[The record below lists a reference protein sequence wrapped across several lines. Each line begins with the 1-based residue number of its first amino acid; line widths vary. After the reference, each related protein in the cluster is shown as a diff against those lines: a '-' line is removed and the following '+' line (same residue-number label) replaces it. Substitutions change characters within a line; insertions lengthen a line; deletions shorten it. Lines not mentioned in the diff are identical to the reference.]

1 MNNNWLKF
9 LVAIAAIMIAGSAA
23 YFSVTGLGVLFSGAA
38 VAVMVMASS
47 LEFAKLVTA
56 TYLKQE
62 WDNIKGFNKWY
73 LSSAVGILML
83 ITSAGIFGYLSN
95 AFQQQ
100 NLKLEQVQREVD
112 VWNNKIKLTNDQI
125 LTLQGQ
131 QKDLSNT
138 QSTLITKGKI
148 NSRLIRSADNRDR
161 QSTKLS
167 NRINTLQDSIV
178 VYNGKINDIKNNN
191 IEIEREVGGFR
202 FVAESFGVELNSVVK
217 FFIILIVVVFDPLA
231 VALVISFNQL
241 MIGNKR
247 KEDELEPITEPST
260 NPEDLKQFVDE
271 TARIKLSQEDLNKL
285 ESILLNPPK
294 PNDKLKD
301 AAQRYGEEV
310 REKYT
315 HIDDFDVNQ
324 KWNGVSQEV
333 WDRMEEIEKQRES
346 VHGPILDEDVPT
358 GALANSEYRER
369 EEILIEMMKNDQEL
383 GLYDEPFDNP
393 LIKEVE
399 ERDEEPYAGPIR
411 ENVIEDEDISDW
423 DVTLMDGLED
433 EEPFFTEEE
442 LENIL
447 DEEPTV
453 EEEEQNFSTIEP
465 NTEIIFQNN
474 DEFTIPVEESI
485 EDEPELMFSDE
496 FLTQAIEEFN
506 QESLEEEEEEN
517 EPIYQSETKE
527 IDQMLDIVNNVID
540 EEIKESETSPEED
553 DEKKTRVPNGNIGI
567 GNFTD
572 INRRNPNPNVRISRL

>member
-1 MNNNWLKF
+1 MNNNWLKY

-38 VAVMVMASS
+38 IAIMVMATS

-73 LSSAVGILML
+73 LSAAVGILML

-100 NLKLEQVQREVD
+100 NLKLDQIQREVD

-167 NRINTLQDSIV
+167 NKINVLQDSIV
-178 VYNGKINDIKNNN
+178 AYNGKINEIKNNN

-202 FVAESFGVELNSVVK
+202 FVADAFNVELKSVVK

-247 KEDELEPITEPST
+247 KEEELEPITEPST

-301 AAQRYGEEV
+301 AAQRYSEEV
-310 REKYT
+310 REKHT

-324 KWNGVSQEV
+324 KWDGISQEV

-369 EEILIEMMKNDQEL
+369 GEILAEMMKNDEEL

-399 ERDEEPYAGPIR
+399 ERDEEPYAGPIPTK
-411 ENVIEDEDISDW
+411 EPEIIEETQEEDISDW

-442 LENIL
+442 LEKIIQ
-447 DEEPTV
+447 EEPT
-453 EEEEQNFSTIEP
+453 EEEISENFSTIEP
-465 NTEIIFQNN
+465 ETENIFQEEQFNTPV
-474 DEFTIPVEESI
+474 DELI
-485 EDEPELMFSDE
+485 EVEPELMFSDE

-506 QESLEEEEEEN
+506 RESLEEEEEEN

-540 EEIKESETSPEED
+540 EEVKELETSPEED
-553 DEKKTRVPNGNIGI
+553 DEKKN
-567 GNFTD
+567 
-572 INRRNPNPNVRISRL
+572 

>member
-38 VAVMVMASS
+38 IAVMVMASS

-62 WDNIKGFNKWY
+62 WDNIKGLNKWY
-73 LSSAVGILML
+73 LTSAVVILML

-100 NLKLEQVQREVD
+100 NLKLEQVQREID
-112 VWNNKIKLTNDQI
+112 VWDNKIKLTNEQI

-138 QSTLITKGKI
+138 QNTLITKGNV

-161 QSTKLS
+161 QSTKIS
-167 NRINTLQDSIV
+167 NKINILQDSIV
-178 VYNGKINDIKNNN
+178 AYNGRINDIKNNN

-202 FVAESFGVELNSVVK
+202 FVAEAFNVELNSVVK

-231 VALVISFNQL
+231 VALIISFNQL
-241 MIGNKR
+241 AMTGRR
-247 KEDELEPITEPST
+247 KEDDEIKPITEPST
-260 NPEDLKQFVDE
+260 NPEDLKHFADE
-271 TARIKLSQEDLNKL
+271 AARVRLSEEDLKKL
-285 ESILLNPPK
+285 EEFLLK
-294 PNDKLKD
+294 PQFPNEKLKD
-301 AAQRYGEEV
+301 AAKKYSEEV
-310 REKYT
+310 KEKHT

-333 WDRMEEIEKQRES
+333 WDRMKDIQKYNES
-346 VHGPILDEDVPT
+346 IHGPILPEDEPV

-369 EEILIEMMKNDQEL
+369 GEILAEMMKNDQEL

-399 ERDEEPYAGPIR
+399 ERDEEPYAGPIPTN
-411 ENVIEDEDISDW
+411 EPEIIEEEISDW
-423 DVTLMDGLED
+423 DDTLMDGLEE
-433 EEPFFTEEE
+433 EEPFFTEDEIE
-442 LENIL
+442 TLVE
-447 DEEPTV
+447 EEPTI
-453 EEEEQNFSTIEP
+453 EEEDENFSTIEP
-465 NTEIIFQNN
+465 ISENIFQE
-474 DEFTIPVEESI
+474 DEQFNIPVDESI
-485 EDEPELMFSDE
+485 NDEPELTFSDE
-496 FLTQAIEEFN
+496 FITQAIEEFN
-506 QESLEEEEEEN
+506 RESLEEED

-540 EEIKESETSPEED
+540 EEVKESETSPEED
-553 DEKKTRVPNGNIGI
+553 DEKKN
-567 GNFTD
+567 
-572 INRRNPNPNVRISRL
+572 